1 VPARRASRYNE
12 IVLDEISAGVEE
24 GYERFFA
31 LAEPPFRL
39 TSNPRFLFESS
50 SYRSAF
56 NEIDYALLRREPII
70 VITGSIGT
78 GKTTLC
84 RMIGER
90 RRARS
95 VVAIISSP
103 PRNIDD
109 AFRQILDGFGL
120 ITEDTRRIVET
131 SHFGLLK
138 VFQRFLDSLVPLKA
152 QAIVVFDEAQHLRPE
167 ILEEIRLL
175 SNLDSDH
182 QTLQIVLV
190 GQPELDALLASP
202 ELRQLAQ
209 RLSHRHRL
217 EPLQLAEVPAY
228 VDRRLTVAQLERR
241 KDDRPTFTESAMKA
255 LAAASH
261 GVPRLVNLICDRS
274 LENAWSAHTR
284 AIDRDAIVRAA
295 ASLDLDVPP
304 APVIPRPVETA
315 PKFTFEKASATAF
328 EPSPRP
334 PVVPVTEVML
344 KASESGTEPMPEWR
358 EAEKAL
364 TPPVELPQQ
373 PIELL
378 EPAVAAPL
386 IRATPR
392 SERAWPPMRA
402 ANLSMRRVRVKRSHA
417 QVAVGAVVMV
427 PLLLVWLLRGGTR
440 GPQGATL
447 VRRTDVSGVAG
458 GLVPAEKPPALAP
471 STPSP
476 TTTESSTPAPPASTP
491 SPPHDA
497 AASVS
502 STLAAS
508 EKSAA
513 SKFLIIVSTFKTRDR
528 ATEVAGEVS
537 VLDLPAFVRTAS
549 GWEQVVV
556 GPYSS
561 RTDAARAQAR
571 LVDSQ
576 FTDTKLVQTG
586 AAPTAPPRTSATPLP
601 APATAAAAEA
611 AAPVTPLA
619 RASLSDLN
627 NRPLD
632 DLLRRAT
639 TFATQGNVKAVQ
651 EIRDQIV
658 KRQAADSPNSAEAF
672 TAALDQLERNLDE
685 ARRRQLEND
694 RRLLLTKP

>member
-1 VPARRASRYNE
+1 
-12 IVLDEISAGVEE
+12 VLDEISAGIEE

-56 NEIDYALLRREPII
+56 KQIDYALLRREPFI

-90 RRARS
+90 RAARA
-95 VVAIISSP
+95 VVAVISSP

-120 ITEDTRRIVET
+120 ITDDTRRVVEA

-138 VFQRFLDSLVPLKA
+138 VFHRFLDSLVPLKA
-152 QAIVVFDEAQHLRPE
+152 QAILVFDEAQHLSLE

-190 GQPELDALLASP
+190 GQPELDTLLAAP

-209 RLSHRHRL
+209 RVSHHHRL

-228 VDRRLTVAQLERR
+228 VDRRLSVAQLEQRE
-241 KDDRPTFTESAMKA
+241 DDRPTFTESAMKA
-255 LAAASH
+255 LAAVSH

-284 AIDRDAIVRAA
+284 SIDRDAIIRAA
-295 ASLDLDVPP
+295 ASLDINAPTP
-304 APVIPRPVETA
+304 PVIPPPFEAA
-315 PKFTFEKASATAF
+315 PKFTIEKSSTTSF
-328 EPSPRP
+328 EPAPTP
-334 PVVPVTEVML
+334 AVVPVTKVML
-344 KASESGTEPMPEWR
+344 KPLEFSTEPMPESS
-358 EAEKAL
+358 ESEKAL
-364 TPPVELPQQ
+364 TPPVDVPQQ
-373 PIELL
+373 PVKLL

-386 IRATPR
+386 IRTTPR
-392 SERAWPPMRA
+392 FERAWLPMRA
-402 ANLSMRRVRVKRSHA
+402 AALSMRRVRVKRSHA
-417 QVAVGAVVMV
+417 QIGAAAVVLV
-427 PLLLVWLLRGGTR
+427 PLLVVWLFRGGMR
-440 GPQGATL
+440 GPQDSPL
-447 VRRTDVSGVAG
+447 VRQTDSSRVARP
-458 GLVPAEKPPALAP
+458 VDPAEKPPAPALAP
-471 STPSP
+471 STPSSS
-476 TTTESSTPAPPASTP
+476 TTESSAPGPSAPTP

-497 AASVS
+497 AAVVS
-502 STLAAS
+502 SALAAS
-508 EKSAA
+508 EASTA
-513 SKFLIIVSTFKTRDR
+513 SKFLIIVSTFQTRDR

-537 VLDLPAFVRTAS
+537 ALGLPASVRSAS

-561 RTDAARAQAR
+561 RSDAVGAQAR

-586 AAPTAPPRTSATPLP
+586 AAPTTPPRTAATPLP

-611 AAPVTPLA
+611 TAPVTPLV
-619 RASLSDLN
+619 RGNLSVGDLN

-651 EIRDQIV
+651 QIRDQIV
-658 KRQAADSPNSAEAF
+658 KRQTADSATSPEAF

-685 ARRRQLEND
+685 ARHRQLEEDRRQL
-694 RRLLLTKP
+694 LGKP